1 MTSYKPALLLLS
13 AAPLALVGAA
23 HAQMVQPIP
32 GVTVPADPMSTLSVH
47 LRTLA
52 ANPRNLFALL
62 GAGQAA
68 LEVGDPNAALGFFA
82 RAEEIDPRNGRAKA
96 GLASTLV
103 QLEKPDD
110 ALRLFGE
117 AMSLGVPE
125 ADLAKDRGLAY
136 DLRGDNRRA
145 QRDYAMALR
154 KGPDDE
160 ITRRYALSLGISGER
175 SQALTVLDPLLRRQ
189 DQGAWRARA
198 FILAMNNDVSGA
210 NAVTRQ
216 VMPVSLA
223 GSMAP
228 FLARLPKLNPAER
241 AHAVNFGTMP
251 SDGQTFAN
259 VQVGDP
265 YKPSGTMIASNN
277 ASPSSGLIPSG
288 QPLGRPAAPLRS
300 DPVPAPRPPVQI
312 ASASPLPP
320 TVAPVPKPPAP
331 TPGFTTTPAIRL
343 DQRVGQRIGD
353 VDPAKLPP
361 ELRGEAPRQV
371 TMLPRGTTLPPPDNV
386 RIPAAT
392 PTPAPVTIAAAP
404 VSSPAPAPVVASPPK
419 SEPQL
424 AQVTFA
430 PKPESAVATPPASV
444 PATPIV
450 TPTPAPPLSEPVKPP
465 VQVAMATP
473 TPPPVAAP
481 AITAPAPITTT
492 SPLPPMPVVEPDAG
506 VPASK
511 PSPGFVGPPAESAP
525 ASSTPAPF
533 EVATPKPEQ
542 VVVAAAA
549 QPEPT
554 KPTEAPAATSR
565 LASIL
570 SGIEPEAESAPVALP
585 TATEIRA
592 AQRAAVRKAAAQ
604 AAAQAE
610 AEAAA
615 QTEKD
620 EKTKK
625 AAAAKANP
633 ARLWVQVATGSN
645 ERGLA
650 ATWRKI
656 RDANTTALKPYGGYS
671 VSFRSTNRVLAGPLR
686 SAADARALVN
696 ALGKAGVSATTYN
709 SEAGQEVVKLAAK

>member
-1 MTSYKPALLLLS
+1 MTSHRSALLLLS
-13 AAPLALVGAA
+13 ATPLALAFPA
-23 HAQMVQPIP
+23 QAQMVQPLP

-68 LEVGDPNAALGFFA
+68 LDVGDPNAALGFFA

-145 QRDYAMALR
+145 QRDYAIALR

-160 ITRRYALSLGISGER
+160 LTRRYALSLGISGER
-175 SQALTVLDPLLRRQ
+175 AQALTVLDPLLRRQ

-210 NAVTRQ
+210 NAVARQ

-265 YKPSGTMIASNN
+265 YKPTGTMIASNV

-288 QPLGRPAAPLRS
+288 QPLGRSGALTRS
-300 DPVPAPRPPVQI
+300 EPVSAPRPPVQI
-312 ASASPLPP
+312 AAASPLPP
-320 TVAPVPKPPAP
+320 TIAPAPKPPAP

-343 DQRVGQRIGD
+343 AQRVGQRIGD

-371 TMLPRGTTLPPPDNV
+371 TLLPRGSVLPPPDNV
-386 RIPAAT
+386 RLPAVT
-392 PTPAPVTIAAAP
+392 PVLAPVTVAAAP
-404 VSSPAPAPVVASPPK
+404 VPSPLPTPEPAVVTPPK
-419 SEPQL
+419 AEPQL

-430 PKPESAVATPPASV
+430 PKPESVAATPPATA
-444 PATPIV
+444 PA
-450 TPTPAPPLSEPVKPP
+450 EPVSPP
-465 VQVAMATP
+465 VQIAMATP
-473 TPPPVAAP
+473 TAPPVAAP
-481 AITAPAPITTT
+481 VTTT
-492 SPLPPMPVVEPDAG
+492 SPLPPTPVVESDAA

-511 PSPGFVGPPAESAP
+511 PAPGFVGPPAESAP
-525 ASSTPAPF
+525 ASETPAPF
-533 EVATPKPEQ
+533 EVATPAPKPEP
-542 VVVAAAA
+542 VAVTAA
-549 QPEPT
+549 QPEPA
-554 KPTEAPAATSR
+554 KPAETPAPTSR

-592 AQRAAVRKAAAQ
+592 AQRAAARKAT
-604 AAAQAE
+604 AQAE
-610 AEAAA
+610 AEAAVQA
-615 QTEKD
+615 EKD
-620 EKTKK
+620 EKAKK
-625 AAAAKANP
+625 VAAAKANP

-696 ALGKAGVSATTYN
+696 ALGKTGVSATTYS